1 MAKSPPSTGG
11 LRLEVV
17 AGKATG
23 SIIAVED
30 RIVFGRQSQG
40 PGRLADDPELS
51 RHHAEITQQSGG
63 EYAVEDLSSTNGTFV
78 NGKRVDALAALARG
92 DIIDLGATRL
102 IVRDA
107 PAVDA
112 PRQVDVRAATVVVD
126 SPTFESRPAHATPPA
141 PVPAPAPAPAP
152 VPAPVPTPALELRVV
167 IDFEHP
173 EVRLAL
179 EEGGEPVRLRVS
191 DGHWR
196 IIDGRR

>member
-1 MAKSPPSTGG
+1 MAKPPPSTGG

-107 PAVDA
+107 PAVPAHA
-112 PRQVDVRAATVVVD
+112 PREVDLRAATVVVD
-126 SPTFESRPAHATPPA
+126 APTFEARPAHATPA
-141 PVPAPAPAPAP
+141 APAP
-152 VPAPVPTPALELRVV
+152 VPAPVPTPALDLRLVV
-167 IDFEHP
+167 DFERT

-179 EEGGEPVRLRVS
+179 EEGGEPVRLGLR
-191 DGHWR
+191 DGHWQ
-196 IIDGRR
+196 IIDGRG